1 MPAVASTTRSSGS
14 SSTSLSSVSPLATA
28 PAVAAGADAAAAAV
42 VGPARVVSVVGCC
55 DGESPPVAFAVLGL
69 ALDAFRRLYLVSP
82 IAGGTAST
90 DFRFDGVF
98 FLRHT
103 SLPAAVSVTIH
114 NVLLPFPVPA
124 FAVPTGSMHGSV
136 SGLYET
142 RAFGS
147 GEESVADGLSKSGEE
162 GGVTN
167 CKLYRIVPARA
178 VAGVVAFC
186 FADSSQSAGTDGG
199 VAGAGG
205 ATMDGGVAGAG
216 AGACIIDYIFFF
228 L

>member
-1 MPAVASTTRSSGS
+1 M
-14 SSTSLSSVSPLATA
+14 
-28 PAVAAGADAAAAAV
+28 
-42 VGPARVVSVVGCC
+42 RVVSVVGCC

-90 DFRFDGVF
+90 DFRFDVLFFFLLF

-142 RAFGS
+142 RAFGN

-216 AGACIIDYIFFF
+216 GACIIDYIYIFFMNF
-228 L
+228 IF

>member
-1 MPAVASTTRSSGS
+1 M
-14 SSTSLSSVSPLATA
+14 
-28 PAVAAGADAAAAAV
+28 
-42 VGPARVVSVVGCC
+42 
-55 DGESPPVAFAVLGL
+55 
-69 ALDAFRRLYLVSP
+69 
-82 IAGGTAST
+82 
-90 DFRFDGVF
+90 
-98 FLRHT
+98 
-103 SLPAAVSVTIH
+103 
-114 NVLLPFPVPA
+114 
-124 FAVPTGSMHGSV
+124 

-147 GEESVADGLSKSGEE
+147 GEESVADGSKSGEE

-216 AGACIIDYIFFF
+216 GACIIDYIFFYEFYF
-228 L
+228 LRIIFDHAASQIRSPRKIKIVELSVVV